1 MKCMCK
7 LQEKNMITIFCI
19 LKSLKKV
26 VGSGVESGSASGSI
40 SQRYGSKDPDPHQNV
55 MDPQHLSLPY
65 SSTCWH
71 THITNKICFFSF
83 FTKGFDL
90 SADNIGWKNIFDHST
105 AAASMEIFP
114 PTGLFRTFLL
124 SGEKV

>member
-1 MKCMCK
+1 M
-7 LQEKNMITIFCI
+7 
-19 LKSLKKV
+19 
-26 VGSGVESGSASGSI
+26 ESGPEL
-40 SQRYGSKDPDPHQNV
+40 DPDPHP
-55 MDPQHLSLPY
+55 DPLVRGLDPWIRIRTKMSWIPNTCRYPTHLHAGTRTSQTKY
-65 SSTCWH
+65 VF
-71 THITNKICFFSF
+71 ISF